1 MRWGVVICCAC
12 VLVKSAGAVP
22 AVVDYVLDGDTFA
35 ARVALA
41 DDIKITVRVRLADV
55 DTPELNGK
63 CADEIA
69 MAVQARDRLSQLL
82 RVGDIVDLRDVR
94 DDKYLGRID
103 ARVFTADGRDVSKI
117 LIDEKLG
124 RPYDGGRRL
133 PLCK

>member
-1 MRWGVVICCAC
+1 M
-12 VLVKSAGAVP
+12 
-22 AVVDYVLDGDTFA
+22 
-35 ARVALA
+35 A

-55 DTPELNGK
+55 DMPELDGK

-133 PLCK
+133 PWCK

>member
-1 MRWGVVICCAC
+1 M
-12 VLVKSAGAVP
+12 KSAGAVP

-41 DDIKITVRVRLADV
+41 DNIKITVRERLADV

-133 PLCK
+133 PWCK

>member
-1 MRWGVVICCAC
+1 M
-12 VLVKSAGAVP
+12 KSAGAVP

-55 DTPELNGK
+55 DAPELNGK

-133 PLCK
+133 PWCK